1 MLHGGEIYDKEI
13 ELDFSVSLNPCGCP
27 DEVKRALSGAI
38 CDVDKY
44 PDMNQRKFREAVAK
58 AEKTDPENIIGGNGA
73 SELLAAV
80 VNMIRPAKALLPV
93 PSFYG
98 YVHALSMATKCETV
112 TYQLCEE
119 KGFELD
125 EAFVDA
131 ITDDIDLIIIGNPNN
146 PTGKCIRKEV
156 LEAVLKKCRETGT
169 AIIVD
174 ECFFRLSDH
183 GTSARAYLGSYDNL
197 YVVDAYTKLFSIP
210 GVRVGFCLSQP
221 GNIKRLTR
229 FLPEWNMS
237 TFARAAGVA
246 CAEIIA
252 EDHAARNIMTNTVQT
267 IKREREFLTTELSQ
281 LKLQVFDSDTNFLLI
296 RMQHID
302 LYHFLLSNHIL
313 IRNCSNF
320 DGLTN
325 GFYRIAVKDH
335 ESNKKLLQLLLLCQ

>member
-27 DEVKRALSGAI
+27 DEVKRALSEAI

-44 PDMNQRKFREAVAK
+44 PDINQRKFREAVAK

-73 SELLAAV
+73 SELLAAI
-80 VNMIRPAKALLPV
+80 VNMCSPAKALLPV

-112 TYQLCEE
+112 TYQLREE

-221 GNIKRLTR
+221 ENIKRLTR

-237 TFARAAGVA
+237 AFAQAAGVA
-246 CAEIIA
+246 CAEMLNDGFMDRTA
-252 EDHAARNIMTNTVQT
+252 EMIRT
-267 IKREREFLTTELSQ
+267 EREYLSSELG
-281 LKLQVFDSDTNFLLI
+281 KHGIEVFDSDTNFLLVRI
-296 RMQHID
+296 DNDRFD

-335 ESNKKLLQLLLLCQ
+335 ESNKRLTDALSEAFS